1 MGTNEQRDLADGR
14 SESTDGSGGA
24 VYSIGDLAADLS
36 VSPRAI
42 RFYEDQGMLA
52 PQRVGGNRVYTQRDR
67 ARLKLIL
74 RGKRLGFSLSDIREL
89 LDLYDV
95 DHDHL
100 EQLTQTLQ
108 KGRARIAEL
117 EQQLSEL
124 QITLQELR
132 ELESYLVATIDQRK
146 SGSARTRPDPKAGNA
161 KELPTS

>member
-1 MGTNEQRDLADGR
+1 MSTNEECPVAPAPASQEDQSGR
-14 SESTDGSGGA
+14 A
-24 VYSIGDLAADLS
+24 VYSIGDLAADLG
-36 VSPRAI
+36 VSSRAI

-52 PQRVGGNRVYTQRDR
+52 PQRVGGNRVYSQRDL

-89 LDLYDV
+89 LDLYYV

-100 EQLTQTLQ
+100 EQMTQTLQ

-124 QITLQELR
+124 QMTLHELR
-132 ELESYLVATIDQRK
+132 ELESLLVATINQRK
-146 SGSARTRPDPKAGNA
+146 SGSNKRRTENVE
-161 KELPTS
+161 ELPTS

>member
-1 MGTNEQRDLADGR
+1 MGTNEQDELTAAPPAPGER
-14 SESTDGSGGA
+14 SHQV
-24 VYSIGDLAADLS
+24 VYSIGDLAADLG

-42 RFYEDQGMLA
+42 RFYEDQGMLS
-52 PQRVGGNRVYTQRDR
+52 PRRVGGNRVYTQRDL

-100 EQLTQTLQ
+100 EQMHQTLQ

-117 EQQLSEL
+117 ELQLSEL
-124 QITLQELR
+124 QTTLHELR
-132 ELESYLVATIDQRK
+132 ELETLLVHTINQRT
-146 SGSARTRPDPKAGNA
+146 SGAAKRRTGNA